1 MELNSKEDL
10 YSTLNENT
18 ARLSIIEQSTN
29 EKTKDD
35 MPKDDDNSK
44 DETTEVETVDEI
56 EKLLNS
62 SSRKEKTKNATN
74 RRNSKNIQRRW
85 GFWNGKTFKSQ

>member
-10 YSTLNENT
+10 YSTLDEIMS
-18 ARLSIIEQSTN
+18 RLSVIEQSTN

-35 MPKDDDNSK
+35 MPKEDNNQK
-44 DETTEVETVDEI
+44 DETKEVESVDEI

-62 SSRKEKTKNATN
+62 
-74 RRNSKNIQRRW
+74 
-85 GFWNGKTFKSQ
+85 